1 MIKKSPLLYL
11 LLITA
16 YFIHPQNLFAQRS
29 APIYKTQNTTVLE
42 FHDSKAKSYYGK
54 NLNRFGLDELH
65 QYDQTLD
72 SSFEAELKDT
82 LLLME
87 KTYLS
92 NSSTL
97 QSKLQEHKRNIENL
111 TIQKTETKAKY
122 DKLLRSFAISFGI
135 WLIITLLFLQFKRR
149 KLKKQE
155 FELAKTEDRFLTVK
169 SNLSKA
175 ENIISKYKL
184 QKNSYLR
191 LKEESD
197 QLLNTSIELESENEQ
212 DESWTSKQT
221 SEIQKIVAS
230 THFETRLID
239 ALISQE
245 NEINREYEATD
256 INKLCEEFVEIF
268 NRGMLQTHDEYDC
281 QITKD
286 FEKNLPA
293 VKTNHGAIGYLL
305 LNLLSNSLKSI
316 EEKYKK
322 GIKGYQ
328 PKISISTRILP
339 RFLQIRIK
347 DNGTGMTDDILTK
360 AMDEFYSTREP
371 KEGSGLGLTISKQI
385 ISEFHKGEIKIES
398 ESGNSTDVYIK
409 FFIS

>member
-1 MIKKSPLLYL
+1 MKKLPLAYL
-11 LLITA
+11 LLLFAFFMQT
-16 YFIHPQNLFAQRS
+16 QNTFAQRS
-29 APIYKTQNTTVLE
+29 APIYKIQNNTALE

-54 NLNRFGLDELH
+54 NLNRFGLEELH
-65 QYDQTLD
+65 QYNQTLD
-72 SSFEAELKDT
+72 SSFESELKDT
-82 LLLME
+82 LLLM
-87 KTYLS
+87 KQTYLN
-92 NSSTL
+92 NSASL
-97 QSKLQEHKRNIENL
+97 QTKLHDHTNTIENL
-111 TIQKTETKAKY
+111 TLQKAETKAKY

-155 FELAKTEDRFLTVK
+155 IELAKTEDRLLTIK
-169 SNLSKA
+169 TNLNKA
-175 ENIISKYKL
+175 EIVFNKYKH
-184 QKNSYLR
+184 QKNAYLR

-197 QLLNTSIELESENEQ
+197 TLLSSSIGLESENGT
-212 DESWTSKQT
+212 DENWTNKQT
-221 SEIQKIVAS
+221 TEIQKIVAT
-230 THFETRLID
+230 THFETRLIN

-245 NEINREYEATD
+245 NEINREHDATD
-256 INKLCEEFVEIF
+256 INKLCEEYLEIF
-268 NRGMLQTHDEYDC
+268 IRGLIQSHPEYDC
-281 QITKD
+281 HITKD
-286 FEKNLPA
+286 FEKRLPA
-293 VKTNHGAIGYLL
+293 VKTNQGAIGYLL
-305 LNLLSNSLKSI
+305 LNLLNNSFKSI
-316 EEKYKK
+316 EDKYKK

-347 DNGTGMTDDILTK
+347 DNGIGMVDEVLTK

>member
-1 MIKKSPLLYL
+1 
-11 LLITA
+11 
-16 YFIHPQNLFAQRS
+16 
-29 APIYKTQNTTVLE
+29 
-42 FHDSKAKSYYGK
+42 
-54 NLNRFGLDELH
+54 
-65 QYDQTLD
+65 
-72 SSFEAELKDT
+72 
-82 LLLME
+82 
-87 KTYLS
+87 
-92 NSSTL
+92 
-97 QSKLQEHKRNIENL
+97 
-111 TIQKTETKAKY
+111 
-122 DKLLRSFAISFGI
+122 
-135 WLIITLLFLQFKRR
+135 
-149 KLKKQE
+149 
-155 FELAKTEDRFLTVK
+155 
-169 SNLSKA
+169 
-175 ENIISKYKL
+175 
-184 QKNSYLR
+184 
-191 LKEESD
+191 
-197 QLLNTSIELESENEQ
+197 
-212 DESWTSKQT
+212 
-221 SEIQKIVAS
+221 
-230 THFETRLID
+230 
-239 ALISQE
+239 
-245 NEINREYEATD
+245 
-256 INKLCEEFVEIF
+256 
-268 NRGMLQTHDEYDC
+268 MLQTHAEYDC